1 MKKCRHCKEPFT
13 PIRSTLEKYCQKSE
27 CIRVW
32 VETEKQKAW
41 TKKKKQAK
49 AEMLTV
55 QDYVKMAQQ
64 VFNAYINKRDSG
76 KPCISCGKKITG
88 RVNASHYYNANNHW
102 NVRFDEMNVHG
113 ACVECNQWKHGNLI
127 EYGIR
132 LEKLIGEDEFT
143 ILRDKAYQLR
153 KFTREE
159 LKEIIAYYKAK
170 IRGYENNR

>member
-1 MKKCRHCKEPFT
+1 MKRCKHCKDPFI
-13 PIRSTLEKYCQKSE
+13 PMRSTLEKYCQKSE

-76 KPCISCGKKITG
+76 KPCISCGKRITG

-102 NVRFDEMNVHG
+102 NVRFDENNVHSS
-113 ACVECNQWKHGNLI
+113 CITCNQHLSGNLI

-132 LEKLIGEDEFT
+132 LEKLIGSDEFA
-143 ILRDKAYQLR
+143 ILREDAYKTR
-153 KFTREE
+153 KFTIDE
-159 LKEIIAYYKAK
+159 LKGIIAEYKRK
-170 IRGYENNR
+170 LKEL

>member
-1 MKKCRHCKEPFT
+1 MKRCKNCKDAFT

-102 NVRFDEMNVHG
+102 NVRFDENNVHSS
-113 ACVECNQWKHGNLI
+113 CITCNQYLSGNLI
-127 EYGIR
+127 EYGVR
-132 LEKLIGEDEFT
+132 LEKLIGPDEFA
-143 ILRDKAYQLR
+143 ILRDDAYKLR
-153 KFTREE
+153 KFSIDE
-159 LKEIIAYYKAK
+159 LKGIIAEYKRK
-170 IRGYENNR
+170 LKEM